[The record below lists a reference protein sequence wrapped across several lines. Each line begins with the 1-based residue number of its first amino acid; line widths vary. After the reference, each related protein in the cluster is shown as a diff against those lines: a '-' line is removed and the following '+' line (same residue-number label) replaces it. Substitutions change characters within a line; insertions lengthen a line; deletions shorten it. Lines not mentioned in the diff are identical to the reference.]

1 VTRGRAD
8 VWLASGHEQPP
19 DGRPLVVEVH
29 EAAWG
34 DPSLRALLDPGF
46 AAQMDATTKAA
57 LAASAAVITLSQAA
71 RAQVIETYGR
81 PPHEVKAV
89 HLGVDRELF
98 HPGLRGGQSRVGGP
112 YVLFVGVAHPRKNFA
127 AVRQAVADLAAVGLP
142 HKLAIVG
149 NPAPDPRAAQFIAEA
164 VGELPDHPGRI
175 AAFRDLPEGE
185 LAALMAGA
193 DVLCLPS
200 LFEGF
205 GLPVIE
211 AMACGTP
218 VVVSD
223 RGALPEVVGDAG
235 LVVPPDPA
243 AVSEAV
249 HRVVTDRSLADRLRR
264 ASTER
269 AATFTWQ
276 RTAAGWADVLRSV
289 A

>member
-1 VTRGRAD
+1 
-8 VWLASGHEQPP
+8 
-19 DGRPLVVEVH
+19 
-29 EAAWG
+29 
-34 DPSLRALLDPGF
+34 
-46 AAQMDATTKAA
+46 
-57 LAASAAVITLSQAA
+57 
-71 RAQVIETYGR
+71 
-81 PPHEVKAV
+81 
-89 HLGVDRELF
+89 
-98 HPGLRGGQSRVGGP
+98 
-112 YVLFVGVAHPRKNFA
+112 
-127 AVRQAVADLAAVGLP
+127 
-142 HKLAIVG
+142 
-149 NPAPDPRAAQFIAEA
+149 
-164 VGELPDHPGRI
+164 
-175 AAFRDLPEGE
+175 
-185 LAALMAGA
+185 
-193 DVLCLPS
+193 
-200 LFEGF
+200 
-205 GLPVIE
+205 VIE